1 MYFQC
6 LQVLSNMLPADPL
19 CACGKLPIPFS
30 GRLAARF
37 FCWLLVFLIPAPFLA
52 ADDLPVQDA
61 DSVYAAAHR
70 PKIGLALSGGGARG
84 CAHVGVLKVLEA
96 NQIPVDFIAGT
107 SMGAVVG
114 GLYAAGHSAAE
125 IEALFLEADWTD
137 MMLDEP
143 RRRYKSFR
151 RKEEDRLHLFDIELG
166 LRGLRLQMPRG
177 FRQGRKLSNLLREWT
192 LPVAGTRS
200 FDNLPVPFRAVATD
214 IVNGEMVVLKGGDL
228 VQAIRA
234 SMAIPGVLAPVMLD
248 GRLLVDGGT
257 TRNIPVDVAREM
269 GADIVIA
276 VDISEALKPVE
287 ELDSSLAISNQTVS
301 LLTRLNVEAILP
313 QADLVL
319 RPEVEGLGT
328 LDFTNVPHLISTGVA
343 EAERAL
349 PQMATLALPAAQY
362 EVHRAGQH
370 APAFEPPLVAR
381 VRVEGLERVDE
392 RTLLG
397 RISLRPG
404 DRLDLDA
411 LHRDLARIFGL
422 GFFQMVDFS
431 LVPAK
436 EGVEVVINARE
447 KEWGPNYLRFGLN
460 FKIDESRGA
469 AFNLVALHTA
479 TQINHLGGEWRSR
492 LTVGQESSID
502 TEFYQPL
509 DYIGRF
515 FVAPGINLGKRPI
528 DEYQDGHKIAEYDE
542 QVAIGALDFGMQLGT
557 STELRAGLYYGAAR
571 VALDTG
577 TPGSKRSADDS
588 GGGLYA
594 HSPSLGGLHT
604 GVRLDRVDR
613 VAFPR
618 RGYLADFDFVISRTE
633 LGADDDYK
641 RLGGSG
647 STFFSRG
654 RHTWFASIEGGT
666 SLGSRVPPYHQF
678 TLGGL
683 FSLAGY
689 ADQELRGPYAAA
701 GRLGYYAS
709 LWALPSSL
717 GQNLYFGGWIETGNV
732 WGSSGD
738 IGLDKLRKT
747 LALLVGADTI
757 VGPVYFAW
765 GLAEDSRSRLY
776 FSVGT
781 GF

>member
-1 MYFQC
+1 
-6 LQVLSNMLPADPL
+6 MLPWFLLLILPL
-19 CACGKLPIPFS
+19 PLP
-30 GRLAARF
+30 
-37 FCWLLVFLIPAPFLA
+37 A
-52 ADDLPVQDA
+52 ADDLPAQDA
-61 DSVYAAAHR
+61 DSVYAAIQR

-84 CAHVGVLKVLEA
+84 CSHVGVLKVLEA
-96 NQIPVDFIAGT
+96 NRIPVDYIAGT
-107 SMGAVVG
+107 SMGALVG

-143 RRRYKSFR
+143 RRRYESFR
-151 RKEEDRLHLFDIELG
+151 RMEENRLYLLAVELG
-166 LRGLRLQMPRG
+166 LRGLHLQMPRG

-200 FDNLPVPFRAVATD
+200 FDNLPIPFRAVATD
-214 IVNGEMVVLKGGDL
+214 IGNGEMVVLEGGDL

-257 TRNIPVDVAREM
+257 TRNIPVDVVREM

-287 ELDSSLAISNQTVS
+287 ELNSSLAISNQTMS
-301 LLTRLNVEAILP
+301 LLTWLNVEAMLP
-313 QADLVL
+313 LADLVL

-328 LDFTNVPHLISTGVA
+328 LDFSDVPLLISKGVA
-343 EAERAL
+343 EAERTL
-349 PQMATLALPAAQY
+349 PRMATLALPAAQY
-362 EVHRAGQH
+362 ELHRAGQH
-370 APAFEPPLVAR
+370 SPEFVPPLVAR

-404 DRLDLDA
+404 DRLDLHV
-411 LHRDLARIFGL
+411 LHRDMARIFGL

-431 LVPAK
+431 LIPDK

-469 AFNLVALHTA
+469 AFSLVTLHNA
-479 TQINHLGGEWRSR
+479 TQINRRGAEWRSR
-492 LTVGQESSID
+492 LTVGQEGSID

-509 DYIGRF
+509 DFRGRLF
-515 FVAPGINLGKRPI
+515 FAPGLRLSKRPI
-528 DEYQDGHKIAEYDE
+528 DEYEDGHKIAEWDE
-542 QVAIGALDFGMQLGT
+542 QLAVGTLDFGIHPGT

-577 TPGSKRSADDS
+577 TPVSRLSSSEEA
-588 GGGLYA
+588 GGIYP
-594 HSPSLGGLHT
+594 HSPALGGLHA

-613 VAFPR
+613 VTFPR
-618 RGYLADFDFVISRTE
+618 RGYTANLEFFLSRTG

-654 RHTWFASIEGGT
+654 RHTWFASVEGGT
-666 SLGSRVPPYHQF
+666 SLGSLVPPYHQF

-689 ADQELRGPYAAA
+689 ADQELRGCYAAA
-701 GRLGYYAS
+701 GRIGYYAS
-709 LWALPSSL
+709 LWALPSSM
-717 GQNLYFGGWIETGNV
+717 GQNLFFGGWIEAGNV
-732 WGSSGD
+732 WNSSGD
-738 IGLDKLRKT
+738 IGLENLRET
-747 LALLVGADTI
+747 LALLVGADTF

-765 GLAEDSRSRLY
+765 GLAEDDRSRLY
-776 FSVGT
+776 LSVGA